1 MPGFD
6 ELLVGYAERDPL
18 LETISVG
25 DRRASYGGNCLSCG
39 RPVFFNPSAFPIL
52 SGSDHD
58 PRVVC
63 RLCDMLH
70 GPEIEQAMV
79 TRR

>member
-25 DRRASYGGNCLSCG
+25 DRRASYGGRCVSCG
-39 RPVFFNPSAFPIL
+39 RPVFFNPSAFEL
-52 SGSDHD
+52 FRGSDHD
-58 PRVVC
+58 PKVCCRV
-63 RLCDMLH
+63 CDVLH
-70 GPEIEQAMV
+70 RDEIEGAMV
-79 TRR
+79 